1 MRTKELGTRLSLAAL
16 LALSP
21 LVALPASAEDC
32 VRVVRSISSFDI
44 RGDAWT
50 WWTSAEGDYNRA
62 HAPARGSVMVF
73 KKTGRLSR
81 GHVSLVSAVLNDR
94 TVLVD
99 HSWLGG
105 RGLRRGMRVE
115 DVSPR
120 NDWSQV
126 RVWHEPARQMGQRVY
141 PIYGFIMPR
150 GMAPDM
156 RQPDIRQPDLRFAVA
171 PRGRA
176 PAPAVEMRTAALK
189 VVPGHK
195 PGQHAGMMVASLPQP
210 AVLVKGGSVRAVTP
224 GHKPGVTPAAL
235 TAAAPADTVVAALV
249 PARKPGQGPVH
260 AVPVAALPDTD
271 VGVLPARKPTVRG
284 SVAPSLVATIE
295 GVRAAVPTRKPG
307 TPLIENEQVAD
318 AFLR

>member
-32 VRVVRSISSFDI
+32 VRVLRSISSYDI

-50 WWTSAEGDYNRA
+50 WWASAEGDYGRSA
-62 HAPARGSVMVF
+62 APARGSVMVF
-73 KKTGRLSR
+73 KKTGRLNR

-141 PIYGFIMPR
+141 PIYGFIMPK
-150 GMAPDM
+150 GMSPTAP
-156 RQPDIRQPDLRFAVA
+156 RQPDMRFAVA

-176 PAPAVEMRTAALK
+176 PAVELRSASLRI
-189 VVPGHK
+189 VPGHK
-195 PGQHAGMMVASLPQP
+195 PGHVGMMVASLPQP
-210 AVLVKGGSVRAVTP
+210 EAPAKAGANVHAVMP
-224 GHKPGVTPAAL
+224 GHKPGL
-235 TAAAPADTVVAALV
+235 TAVSMTAGSHADVTVASLV
-249 PARKPGQGPVH
+249 PARKPMIGGAIHAQPV
-260 AVPVAALPDTD
+260 VAMPDM
-271 VGVLPARKPTVRG
+271 VASLIPARKPATAQTA
-284 SVAPSLVATIE
+284 APALVATAE
-295 GVRAAVPTRKPG
+295 GVRSALPTRKPG

-318 AFLR
+318 ALLR

>member
-32 VRVVRSISSFDI
+32 VRVVRSISDFEI

-50 WWTSAEGDYNRA
+50 WWASAEGSHSRSA
-62 HAPARGSVMVF
+62 APARGSVMVF
-73 KKTGRLSR
+73 KKSARLNR
-81 GHVSLVSAVLNDR
+81 GHVSLVSAVLNER

-126 RVWHEPARQMGQRVY
+126 RVWHEPSRQMGQRVY
-141 PIYGFIMPR
+141 PLYGFIMPK
-150 GMAPDM
+150 GAPADT
-156 RQPDIRQPDLRFAVA
+156 RFAVA
-171 PRGRA
+171 PRGRGA

-195 PGQHAGMMVASLPQP
+195 PAQTRGMMVASLPQTAAP
-210 AVLVKGGSVRAVTP
+210 VVKTVAAAHTVTP
-224 GHKPGVTPAAL
+224 GHKPGQGAVHAL
-235 TAAAPADTVVAALV
+235 AVVALPETAGIL
-249 PARKPGQGPVH
+249 PARKPGTATAK
-260 AVPVAALPDTD
+260 AVPAAPTVVAVAGNVRSALP
-271 VGVLPARKPTVRG
+271 G
-284 SVAPSLVATIE
+284 
-295 GVRAAVPTRKPG
+295 RKPG
-307 TPLIENEQVAD
+307 TPLFENEQVAD
-318 AFLR
+318 AFAR